1 MAKIMI
7 KYGLFSLL
15 FFCLAGL
22 PVLAEEEPVISI
34 TGVKVDTSLF
44 DGEQI
49 SEALDDYVAPLIGG
63 HVKLEFVELEHYE
76 QVFSK
81 YDVSN
86 RMPDVFFLTS
96 SQFLQTY
103 QEHGKLLPLSDLLD
117 TYGQGILDA
126 VGDEMFQT
134 QTIDGDIYA
143 VPCLHDQATCNGFE
157 YRVSIAEKYD
167 LDMENVQTFEDLTAI
182 FQELSEKAPDI
193 IPCSDLAYCAWDR
206 LTDELG
212 VLMDYGQTSTV
223 TNLYASDF
231 YRDYCRFVYL
241 WRENGYL
248 LSNDVGLISGN
259 RYVSSPEI
267 FGKFTG
273 LHPGLIYVDSA
284 DAGEPID
291 CIQLTP
297 SFLYTSDTGI
307 MRSNA
312 FAVSSS
318 CPYPEVAVKFLNLM
332 YTDPNVMNLLTY
344 GIEGKHYQVIDEEN
358 GIIDFA
364 EGVTRENSDYAQFR
378 GYFWGNQFLTYV
390 WNGYPSDLWE
400 QIQTFN
406 DSAPRSVAFG
416 FQYDSSAVQEEVYE
430 CTQVVNFY
438 KPILEAGV
446 GNMDEVLDAFL
457 TALDN
462 AGIDRIIAEKQRQ
475 LDEFL
480 AGKEEP

>member
-1 MAKIMI
+1 M
-7 KYGLFSLL
+7 
-15 FFCLAGL
+15 
-22 PVLAEEEPVISI
+22 
-34 TGVKVDTSLF
+34 
-44 DGEQI
+44 
-49 SEALDDYVAPLIGG
+49 
-63 HVKLEFVELEHYE
+63 
-76 QVFSK
+76 
-81 YDVSN
+81 
-86 RMPDVFFLTS
+86 
-96 SQFLQTY
+96 
-103 QEHGKLLPLSDLLD
+103 
-117 TYGQGILDA
+117 
-126 VGDEMFQT
+126 
-134 QTIDGDIYA
+134 
-143 VPCLHDQATCNGFE
+143 
-157 YRVSIAEKYD
+157 
-167 LDMENVQTFEDLTAI
+167 
-182 FQELSEKAPDI
+182 
-193 IPCSDLAYCAWDR
+193 
-206 LTDELG
+206 
-212 VLMDYGQTSTV
+212 
-223 TNLYASDF
+223 
-231 YRDYCRFVYL
+231 
-241 WRENGYL
+241 
-248 LSNDVGLISGN
+248 
-259 RYVSSPEI
+259 
-267 FGKFTG
+267 
-273 LHPGLIYVDSA
+273 
-284 DAGEPID
+284 
-291 CIQLTP
+291 
-297 SFLYTSDTGI
+297 
-307 MRSNA
+307 
-312 FAVSSS
+312 
-318 CPYPEVAVKFLNLM
+318 KFLNLM